1 MGLWLRAFL
10 FAVVCG
16 AWASAAPGVPE
27 PRWETAEALPLWIEQ
42 PMVPPDRV
50 EMVRRAARSW
60 SRASGGVLRFV
71 EEAEFPSSGI
81 RIRFVRDDENFGE
94 AAPHVDRRSG
104 RIVRADVVLVMEPP
118 GDGLQKQLVVYL
130 SALHELGH
138 ALGLRHAEEFGSI
151 MYAFRGPADPARFFQ
166 GYRNKLRSAQDIGS
180 EAASGLTPRDIRA
193 LRRLYP

>member
-1 MGLWLRAFL
+1 MGWTLRVAFL
-10 FAVVCG
+10 GACAAV
-16 AWASAAPGVPE
+16 ASAAPSVPE
-27 PRWETAEALPLWIEQ
+27 PRWETAEEVPLWIEQ

-71 EEAEFPSSGI
+71 DAAEFPSLGI
-81 RIRFVRDDENFGE
+81 RVRFVRDDENFGE
-94 AAPHVDRRSG
+94 AAPYLDRRSG
-104 RIVRADVVLVMEPP
+104 RIVRADVVLVMDPP

-138 ALGLRHAEEFGSI
+138 ALGLRHAEEFGDV

-166 GYRNKLRSAQDIGS
+166 GYRKKLRSEQDIGS
-180 EAASGLTPRDIRA
+180 ESASGLTPQDIRA
-193 LRRLYP
+193 LRRLYR